1 MLIKTGQG
9 LVSMN
14 EDHPDKE
21 HSTSSVGN
29 DDHALWLALKA
40 GDKHALGKLF
50 DRYARLMIAYGCRI
64 AGDKEI
70 AKDAVQEVFFD
81 LWLYRD
87 NLAGKVEVKYYLF
100 RCLRNVLIRT
110 STEPSHV
117 PLLEERAYPTQT
129 EDSLETKWLDAE
141 NEKDR
146 NQRITH
152 LLSTLSERER
162 EIISLKYYSGLKIK
176 EIVSL
181 LGLKDQTVANT
192 LQNALTKLR
201 KHLIYFLILFLPY

>member
-1 MLIKTGQG
+1 
-9 LVSMN
+9 MN
-14 EDHPDKE
+14 EDNPE
-21 HSTSSVGN
+21 NERSVSSAGN
-29 DDHALWLALKA
+29 DDHALWSAMKA
-40 GDKHALGKLF
+40 GDKHSLGQLF
-50 DRYARLMIAYGCRI
+50 DKYARLMIAYGCRI

-81 LWLYRD
+81 LWLYRA
-87 NLAGKVEVKYYLF
+87 NLAGEVEVKFYLF

-110 STEPSHV
+110 NVEQSHT
-117 PLLEERAYPTQT
+117 PLLEERAYPTHT
-129 EDSLETKWLDAE
+129 EDSLEAKWLDAE

-146 NQRITH
+146 NQGIARS
-152 LLSTLSERER
+152 LETLSERER

-201 KHLIYFLILFLPY
+201 KHLVYFLFLFLPY

>member
-1 MLIKTGQG
+1 
-9 LVSMN
+9 MN
-14 EDHPDKE
+14 EDNQDKE
-21 HSTSSVGN
+21 CSASSAGN
-29 DDHALWLALKA
+29 DDHALWSALKA
-40 GDKHALGKLF
+40 GDKHSLGKLF
-50 DRYARLMIAYGCRI
+50 DRYARILIAYGCRMV
-64 AGDKEI
+64 GNKEI

-87 NLAGKVEVKYYLF
+87 NLAGEVEVKYYLF

-110 STEPSHV
+110 NPERSHA
-117 PLLEERAYPTQT
+117 PLLEERAYPTHT
-129 EDSLETKWLDAE
+129 EDSLEAKWLDAE
-141 NEKDR
+141 NEKDW
-146 NQRITH
+146 NIRITRS
-152 LLSTLSERER
+152 LNALSERER

>member
-1 MLIKTGQG
+1 
-9 LVSMN
+9 MN
-14 EDHPDKE
+14 EGNPGKE
-21 HSTSSVGN
+21 HSASSAGT
-29 DDHALWLALKA
+29 DDHALWSTLKA
-40 GDKHALGKLF
+40 GDKHSLGKLF
-50 DRYARLMIAYGCRI
+50 DRYARLLIAYGCRI

-81 LWLYRD
+81 LWLYRN
-87 NLAGKVEVKYYLF
+87 NLADEVEVKFYLF

-110 STEPSHV
+110 GTERHHD
-117 PLLEERAYPTQT
+117 PLHEERAYPTHT
-129 EDSLETKWLDAE
+129 EDSPETKWLDAE

-146 NQRITH
+146 NLIIRRS
-152 LLSTLSERER
+152 LNTLSERER

-201 KHLIYFLILFLPY
+201 KHLIYSLLLFLPY